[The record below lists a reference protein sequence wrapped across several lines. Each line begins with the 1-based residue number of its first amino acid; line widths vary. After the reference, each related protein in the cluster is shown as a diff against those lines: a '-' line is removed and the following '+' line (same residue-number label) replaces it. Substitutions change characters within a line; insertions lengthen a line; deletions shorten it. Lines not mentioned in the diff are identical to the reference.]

1 MNEKTETVVSLESAL
16 ETLRT
21 ALEASHVVEGATNDF
36 LKEVVGALVGGI
48 GAFANDALSLN
59 AFVTE
64 GLKAVKKDP
73 VCRKYA
79 KRITDY
85 VLHETGVSE
94 TRLGFKLENTQALHE
109 AQTSVST
116 LSVVT
121 YESEETVEARKA
133 EKAEKAEEKQRF
145 IDMSAK
151 QRVLLTLN
159 TEMSKSLETIKKEEK
174 KPADK
179 RNESECRKARE
190 TIKLYESLIAFTE
203 TQQ

>member
-1 MNEKTETVVSLESAL
+1 MNEKTEMAVTLESAL

-48 GAFANDALSLN
+48 GAFANDGLSLN
-59 AFVTE
+59 AFVVE

-73 VCRKYA
+73 ICKKYA

-85 VLHETGVSE
+85 VLHEAGVSE
-94 TRLGFKLENTQALHE
+94 TRLGFKLEDTQALHN
-109 AQTSVST
+109 AQASVST

-133 EKAEKAEEKQRF
+133 EKAEKAEKKQAY

-151 QRVLLTLN
+151 QRILLNLN
-159 TEMSKSLETIKKEEK
+159 TEMSKALDLIKKEEK

-179 RNESECRKARE
+179 RNEGECRKARE

-203 TQQ
+203 QQ